1 MRISNVSDN
10 TSGSASKVTVSSKN
24 KKSSSVTND
33 TVMNLGSTK
42 SSSKTEKK
50 DDFKDVLKTKNKSL
64 NDNVSKNDN
73 KIAEEDVDI
82 NEQVEKAEEKIDKSS
97 PDEIMEMLNSIMD
110 ILKKLQETGKLSL
123 DDAEKNINL
132 LKSVLDALV
141 NNNVEKIESTDNNNL
156 TDLINQLDKLLNNED
171 IMIKMDSTTS
181 SFIEK
186 LLTKLS
192 DSIDD
197 SKLSSNLKNL
207 LNNLKTNVE
216 ENKTEKT
223 LSLEEMLNSAVST
236 EENST
241 NAEED
246 MKDDDFGGQKSN
258 SKDAD
263 FLNKFLN
270 KDKTDNKI
278 NMFAFRNT
286 LAQNGVSNTTNSVTD
301 VNKVSLGKDL
311 IQDIRYMVTNSI
323 KELTVK
329 VNPGN
334 LGQITIKIAEE
345 DGVMKAVL
353 KANSKETTQL
363 IAQNI
368 AEIKKSLDEQH
379 IKVADVN
386 VELYQEDT
394 TFFKDG
400 EFKEEMQKQDN
411 HMLKG
416 TEKIDKASL
425 ESEENENNKEA
436 DNNNVNF
443 LA

>member
-1 MRISNVSDN
+1 MRISNFSDN
-10 TSGSASKVTVSSKN
+10 TAGSASKVTVSSKD
-24 KKSSSVTND
+24 KKSFSVTND
-33 TVMNLGSTK
+33 TEMNLGSTK

-50 DDFKDVLKTKNKSL
+50 DDFKDVLKSKNKSL
-64 NDNVSKNDN
+64 NNDISKSDDKAAVDEN
-73 KIAEEDVDI
+73 VDI
-82 NEQVEKAEEKIDKSS
+82 DEEVKDVEEKIDKSS
-97 PDEIMEMLNSIMD
+97 PDEIIEMLNSIMD
-110 ILKKLQETGKLSL
+110 ILKEMQESGKLSL
-123 DDAEKNINL
+123 DDGSENNNL
-132 LKSVLDALV
+132 LKSVLDAIN
-141 NNNVEKIESTDNNNL
+141 NNNVEEKLTDSNNL
-156 TDLINQLDKLLNNED
+156 NDLISQLDELVNND
-171 IMIKMDSTTS
+171 AIMSKMDSTTS

-186 LLTKLS
+186 LLVKLTDSTNDTKLS
-192 DSIDD
+192 D
-197 SKLSSNLKNL
+197 NLKNL
-207 LNNLKTNVE
+207 LNNLKNSTE
-216 ENKTEKT
+216 QNKTEKA
-223 LSLEEMLNSAVST
+223 LSLEEMLNSAASA
-236 EENST
+236 EENSNNT
-241 NAEED
+241 EES
-246 MKDDDFGGQKSN
+246 MKDDDFGEQKSN